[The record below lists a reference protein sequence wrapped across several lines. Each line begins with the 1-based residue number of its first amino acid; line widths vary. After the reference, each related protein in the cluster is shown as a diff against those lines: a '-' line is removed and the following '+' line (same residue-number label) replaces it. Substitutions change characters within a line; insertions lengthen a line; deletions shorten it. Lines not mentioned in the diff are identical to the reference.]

1 MFQNKSCHAR
11 SMTHLARNDWCF
23 SPEFLAEASGA
34 DWHGYYALELV
45 ENAFGLLNQ
54 QPGVAGVR

>member
-1 MFQNKSCHAR
+1 
-11 SMTHLARNDWCF
+11 MTHLARNDWCF